1 MPTPVNIVFQ
11 DEHLIVANKPAGLLS
26 VPGKGPENQNCL
38 SNQVLKLNPNARI
51 AHRLDQGTSGMV
63 IFPLSYIALRNL
75 TQHFEDKK
83 IQKRYLAVVDGL
95 VNQDQGEIDLPLI
108 CDWPNRPLQK
118 VCFEHGKK
126 AVTRYDVI
134 SRDQTLQQTRIH
146 LYPITGRTHQ
156 LRVHML
162 SLGHIILGDGL
173 YATPE
178 IKQKAPRL
186 LLHAQDLFFPHPIT
200 GEDVSLHCA
209 AEF

>member
-1 MPTPVNIVFQ
+1 MSTTVNIVYQ

-26 VPGKGPENQNCL
+26 VPGKGPENQVCL
-38 SNQVLKLNPNARI
+38 ANQVVKLNPNARI
-51 AHRLDQGTSGMV
+51 GHRLDQGTSGMV

-83 IQKRYLAVVDGL
+83 IKKRYLAVVDGL
-95 VNQDQGEIDLPLI
+95 VEQDQGEIDLPLI

-118 VCFEHGKK
+118 VCFDHGKK
-126 AVTRYDVI
+126 AVTRYEVI
-134 SRDQTLQQTRIH
+134 SRDETLQQTRIH

-186 LLHAQDLFFPHPIT
+186 LLHAQDLSFPHPIT
-200 GEDVSLHCA
+200 GEDISLYCA

>member
-1 MPTPVNIVFQ
+1 MSTTVNIVYQ

-26 VPGKGPENQNCL
+26 VPGKGPENQVCL
-38 SNQVLKLNPNARI
+38 ANQVVKLNPNARI
-51 AHRLDQGTSGMV
+51 GHRLDQGTSGMV

-83 IQKRYLAVVDGL
+83 IKKRYLAVVDGL
-95 VNQDQGEIDLPLI
+95 VEQDQGEIDLPLI

-118 VCFEHGKK
+118 VCFDHGKK
-126 AVTRYDVI
+126 AVTRYEVI
-134 SRDQTLQQTRIH
+134 SRDETLQQTRIH

-186 LLHAQDLFFPHPIT
+186 LLHAQDLSFPHPIT
-200 GEDVSLHCA
+200 SEEVSLHCA